1 MTRNHVNT
9 LARLAS
15 LALAATLVGG
25 CSHDAPP
32 DAANAAPPVA
42 ATAPEGTHT
51 VTTTS
56 TVTSAVSDAGVVLAP
71 VAASTTATGTVAI
84 DGPAPSFDLT
94 DQNGEHLQLE
104 ALRGHNVVL
113 YFYPKDETPGCTK
126 EACAFRDSWTSLTKS
141 GVILIG
147 VSADSDASH
156 KAFAKNHQLP
166 FHLVSDP
173 QGKLAAQYGV
183 PFNGNYIQRQ
193 SILIG
198 PAGTVRRVYRTVDVS
213 THAQDLLAVVQG

>member
-1 MTRNHVNT
+1 MRP
-9 LARLAS
+9 A
-15 LALAATLVGG
+15 AATTRR
-25 CSHDAPP
+25 P
-32 DAANAAPPVA
+32 DAANAAPLA
-42 ATAPEGTHT
+42 AILGCRDDPHRHDDADADQRRRSCGRRPTPTAAAIS
-51 VTTTS
+51 TTT
-56 TVTSAVSDAGVVLAP
+56 
-71 VAASTTATGTVAI
+71 ASGTIAI

-126 EACAFRDSWTSLTKS
+126 EACAFRDSWTALTKS

-147 VSADSDASH
+147 VSADSDESH

-183 PFNGNYIQRQ
+183 PFNGQ
-193 SILIG
+193 LH
-198 PAGTVRRVYRTVDVS
+198 PAPVFPHRPGRARSVACTAPWT
-213 THAQDLLAVVQG
+213 

>member
-1 MTRNHVNT
+1 MNTVRT
-9 LARLAS
+9 LAGLAPIV
-15 LALAATLVGG
+15 LAGAFVTG

-32 DAANAAPPVA
+32 DAANAAPLP
-42 ATAPEGTHT
+42 ATTVSESTHT
-51 VTTTS
+51 VTTTQ
-56 TVTSAVSDAGVVLAP
+56 TTTSPALGIAADAAVST
-71 VAASTTATGTVAI
+71 ASDGTVAI
-84 DGPAPSFDLT
+84 DGPAPSFDPT

-126 EACAFRDSWTSLTKS
+126 EACSFRDSWTSLTKS

-147 VSADSDASH
+147 VSADSDESH

-173 QGKLAAQYGV
+173 QGKLAARYGV

-193 SILIG
+193 SFLIG

-213 THAQDLLAVVQG
+213 SHAQDLISVVQG